1 MNDWAYI
8 LRPIQTRQ
16 LVNPH
21 ASMEV
26 PVADLKRAPGGK
38 GSKGGDPINLYWAEL
53 MQLREAPVSI
63 KARHFTPFSSTGI
76 CAPVSPLS
84 FIFNTFPSSPLAI
97 NVAPSGFNCHWGP
110 SSSIC
115 SSPTA
120 SPVLPS
126 SSESVGRSANS
137 SVSPSVSERLS
148 TSTASCTVSFFVVG
162 GVAGQCLSFSFRF

>member
-26 PVADLKRAPGGK
+26 PVADLRRAPLGK

-53 MQLREAPVSI
+53 IQLREAPVSI
-63 KARHFTPFSSTGI
+63 KARHFIPFSLTGI

-97 NVAPSGFNCHWGP
+97 NVAPPGCNCHWGP
-110 SSSIC
+110 SSNI
-115 SSPTA
+115 
-120 SPVLPS
+120 
-126 SSESVGRSANS
+126 
-137 SVSPSVSERLS
+137 
-148 TSTASCTVSFFVVG
+148 
-162 GVAGQCLSFSFRF
+162 

>member
-1 MNDWAYI
+1 MIGHTSCARYRLGNWSTPMLPWKSLSRTSSGPPGA
-8 LRPIQTRQ
+8 
-16 LVNPH
+16 
-21 ASMEV
+21 
-26 PVADLKRAPGGK
+26 KAPR
-38 GSKGGDPINLYWAEL
+38 GDPINLYWAEL

-97 NVAPSGFNCHWGP
+97 NVAPSRFNCHWGP

-126 SSESVGRSANS
+126 GSESVGRSANS
-137 SVSPSVSERLS
+137 SVSPSMSERLS
-148 TSTASCTVSFFVVG
+148 TSTASCTVSLFVVG
-162 GVAGQCLSFSFRF
+162 GVAGQCLSLSFRF

>member
-1 MNDWAYI
+1 MIGHTLCAQYG
-8 LRPIQTRQ
+8 LGK

-53 MQLREAPVSI
+53 IQLREAPVSI

-84 FIFNTFPSSPLAI
+84 LIFNIFPSSPLAL
-97 NVAPSGFNCHWGP
+97 NVYPTRLLIVIGVLLLMSGPPPPLLLYCLPAPS
-110 SSSIC
+110 
-115 SSPTA
+115 
-120 SPVLPS
+120 
-126 SSESVGRSANS
+126 R
-137 SVSPSVSERLS
+137 
-148 TSTASCTVSFFVVG
+148 
-162 GVAGQCLSFSFRF
+162 